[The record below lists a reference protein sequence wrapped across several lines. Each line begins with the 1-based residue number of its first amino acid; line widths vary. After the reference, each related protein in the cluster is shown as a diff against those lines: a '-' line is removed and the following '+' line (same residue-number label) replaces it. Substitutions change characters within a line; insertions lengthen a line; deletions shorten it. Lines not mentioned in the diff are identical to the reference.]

1 LPPFLPAAAPET
13 ANAVSTAPGPGS
25 SGPGHGADAGNAA
38 GVGAPEAMSSEPNHY
53 RLLGVPYTASRAEI
67 SRAYR
72 DAVRKIHPDAKRPE
86 QRAAA
91 EELTKR
97 LNVAWTT
104 LSDPER
110 RRQYDAT
117 IRADLVQDQIMSR
130 YVGGFYPAGGGGAD
144 PFAPDL
150 RREETAGERREK
162 QEANRTAFVTLVSA
176 FAAFALIVIVLVLL
190 WSGLAALLRAAR

>member
-1 LPPFLPAAAPET
+1 MASA
-13 ANAVSTAPGPGS
+13 
-25 SGPGHGADAGNAA
+25 
-38 GVGAPEAMSSEPNHY
+38 PNHY
-53 RLLGVPYTASRAEI
+53 RLLGVPYTASRADI
-67 SRAYR
+67 TRAYR
-72 DAVRKIHPDAKRPE
+72 EAVRKIHPDAKRPE

-130 YVGGFYPAGGGGAD
+130 YVGGFYPAGAGAAAD
-144 PFAPDL
+144 PFGQGL
-150 RREETAGERREK
+150 RREETEGERREK

-176 FAAFALIVIVLVLL
+176 FAAFPLIVIVLVLL
-190 WSGLAALLRAAR
+190 WSTLGALFRAAT

>member
-1 LPPFLPAAAPET
+1 MPET
-13 ANAVSTAPGPGS
+13 ADADVSTQPGTEQRA
-25 SGPGHGADAGNAA
+25 HGAGGAFPGAA
-38 GVGAPEAMSSEPNHY
+38 PAAPTHY
-53 RLLGVPYTASRAEI
+53 QVLGVPYTASRAEI

-72 DAVRKIHPDAKRPE
+72 EAVKRIHPDAKRPE

-117 IRADLVQDQIMSR
+117 IRADLVQDQIMGR
-130 YVGGFYPAGGGGAD
+130 YVGGFYPAGGGVAD
-144 PFAPDL
+144 PFGQDL
-150 RREETAGERREK
+150 KRERTAGERREI
-162 QEANRTAFVTLVSA
+162 QEADRTAFVTLVSA

-190 WSGLAALLRAAR
+190 WSSLSALFRAAT

>member
-1 LPPFLPAAAPET
+1 M
-13 ANAVSTAPGPGS
+13 STPPGPGQQD
-25 SGPGHGADAGNAA
+25 HGAGSAF
-38 GVGAPEAMSSEPNHY
+38 PEAPASAQNHY

-72 DAVRKIHPDAKRPE
+72 EAVKRIHPDAKRPE

-117 IRADLVQDQIMSR
+117 IRADLVQDQIMGR
-130 YVGGFYPAGGGGAD
+130 YVGGFYPAGGGVAD
-144 PFAPDL
+144 PLAQDL
-150 RREETAGERREK
+150 KRDQTPGERRER
-162 QEANRTAFVTLVSA
+162 QEADRTAFVTLVSA
-176 FAAFALIVIVLVLL
+176 FAAFALIVIVMLLL
-190 WSGLAALLRAAR
+190 WSSLSALLRAAT